1 VKLISSRENALF
13 RHAKALSHSSRE
25 RRKAGMALLEGVHLV
40 SSYIAVHG
48 MPQTLVVSES
58 AQERGEIAQLLA
70 RAKAADLAVLA
81 DALFHEVSTFET
93 PSGILALIAPPRPQ
107 AVPDDAPACLLLEDI
122 QDPGNVG
129 SIVRS
134 AAASGVRHVLL
145 SKGCAF
151 AWSPKV
157 LRAGQ
162 GAHFL
167 LNIVEEADLVA
178 FLRTYSGQA
187 LALTP
192 HAGQTLY
199 DIDMRPATALLIGN
213 EGAGLSAPLLQ
224 AADRRVAIPMPGKT
238 ESINAAAAAAICLFE
253 MVRQRHATSEG

>member
-13 RHAKALSHSSRE
+13 KHAKALSHSSRE

-40 SSYIAVHG
+40 SAYIASHG
-48 MPQTLVVSES
+48 MPKTLVVSES
-58 AQERGEIAQLLA
+58 AQAREEIAQLLA
-70 RAKAADLAVLA
+70 RAKADVVVLT
-81 DALFHEVSTFET
+81 DSLFREVSTFET
-93 PSGILALIAPPRPQ
+93 PSGILALITPPQPQ
-107 AVPDDAPACLLLEDI
+107 AVPDDALVCLLLEDI

-129 SIVRS
+129 SILRS
-134 AAASGVRHVLL
+134 AAASGVLHVLL

-167 LNIVEEADLVA
+167 LNIVEEADLEA
-178 FLRTYSGQA
+178 FLRGFCGQS

-192 HAGQTLY
+192 HAGQTIY
-199 DIDMRPATALLIGN
+199 DIDMKPLTAFLIGN
-213 EGAGLSAPLLQ
+213 EGAGLSAQLLQ
-224 AADRRVAIPMPGKT
+224 AADQQVAIPMPGKT
-238 ESINAAAAAAICLFE
+238 ESINAAAAAAVCLFE
-253 MVRQRHATSEG
+253 MVRQRRTTSER

>member
-1 VKLISSRENALF
+1 VKLVSSRENALF
-13 RHAKALSHSSRE
+13 KHAKALSHSSRE

-40 SSYIAVHG
+40 SAYIAFHG

-58 AQERGEIAQLLA
+58 AQVRGEIAQLLT
-70 RAKAADLAVLA
+70 RAKAADLVVLA

-93 PSGILALIAPPRPQ
+93 PSGILALITPPQPRM
-107 AVPDDAPACLLLEDI
+107 VPDDAPACLLLEDI

-129 SIVRS
+129 SILRS

-145 SKGCAF
+145 SRGCAF

-167 LNIVEEADLVA
+167 LNIVEEADLEF
-178 FLRTYSGQA
+178 FLRGFAGQS

-192 HAGQTLY
+192 HAGQTIY
-199 DIDMRPATALLIGN
+199 DIDMKPSTALLIGN
-213 EGAGLSAPLLQ
+213 EGAGLSALLLQ
-224 AADRRVAIPMPGKT
+224 AADQRVAIPMPGKT
-238 ESINAAAAAAICLFE
+238 ESINAAAAAAVCLFE
-253 MVRQRHATSEG
+253 MARQRRSTGEG